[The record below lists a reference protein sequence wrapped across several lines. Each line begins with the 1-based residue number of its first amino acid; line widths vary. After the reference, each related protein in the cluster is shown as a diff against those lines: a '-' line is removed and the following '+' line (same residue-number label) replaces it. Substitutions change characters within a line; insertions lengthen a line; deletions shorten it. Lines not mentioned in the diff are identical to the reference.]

1 MALIVEDGTGLS
13 DANSYV
19 SVAYA
24 DAYFLARNVTSWA
37 SLTIKEALLIQATDY
52 MEAVY
57 SESWKGTTLNDT
69 QALFC
74 TPRIIEDEVINPD
87 RLKKAVCE
95 LALKAKDGALL
106 VDVEQRTIE
115 EKIDVISVK
124 YAEYSDQKTQY
135 SFVYGLISPYL
146 MSSGV
151 SKKVVRC

>member
-57 SESWKGTTLNDT
+57 SESWKGAVLLDT
-69 QALFC
+69 QSLSF
-74 TPRIIEDEVINPD
+74 PRIIDDATVYPD
-87 RLKKAVCE
+87 RLLKAVCE
-95 LALKAKDGALL
+95 LALKADSGPLL
-106 VDVEQRTIE
+106 EDTEQRTIE
-115 EKIDVISVK
+115 ESVGSITVK
-124 YAEYSDQKTQY
+124 YAEYANQKTQY
-135 SFVYGLISPYL
+135 SFVYNLVSPYL
-146 MSSGV
+146 LSSGA
-151 SKKVVRC
+151 SARLIRC

>member
-1 MALIVEDGTGLS
+1 MVVEDGTGLS
-13 DANSYV
+13 NADSFV

-24 DAYFLARNVTSWA
+24 DTYFSTRNVTEWA
-37 SLTIKEALLIQATDY
+37 SLTNKEALLIKATDY
-52 MEAVY
+52 IEAVY
-57 SESWKGTTLNDT
+57 SEAWKGVVLLDT
-69 QALFC
+69 QSLSF
-74 TPRIIEDEVINPD
+74 PRIIDDETVYPD

-95 LALKAKDGALL
+95 LAFKANSGDLL

-115 EKIDVISVK
+115 EKIDVITVK

-135 SFVYGLISPYL
+135 SMVYGLISPYL

>member
-1 MALIVEDGTGLS
+1 MIVEDGTGLS
-13 DANSYV
+13 NANSYV

-24 DAYFLARNVTSWA
+24 DAYFTTRSVIAWA
-37 SLTIKEALLIQATDY
+37 SLTNKEALLIKATDY
-52 MEAVY
+52 IEAVY
-57 SESWKGTTLNDT
+57 SEAWKGVSLLDT
-69 QALFC
+69 QALSF
-74 TPRIIEDEVINPD
+74 PRIIDDAVVYPD
-87 RLKKAVCE
+87 RLLKATCE
-95 LALKAKDGALL
+95 LALKANAGDLL

-135 SFVYGLISPYL
+135 SMVYGLISPYL